1 MTARL
6 QGNRERDSERC
17 AGLLGGEGESR
28 QVGEIETS
36 MYLCHLLFCL
46 FALLR
51 PTAKLLPAKRLR
63 VGEKK
68 FSYLD

>member
-36 MYLCHLLFCL
+36 MYLCHLRFCL
-46 FALLR
+46 FASPCL
-51 PTAKLLPAKRLR
+51 TAKLLAAKRLQ
-63 VGEKK
+63 
-68 FSYLD
+68 